1 MKNISV
7 LAAFAAFA
15 IVAMVCSVTA
25 SAPVGPGATVESVT
39 ASILVPQAQELPVV
53 LAQN

>member
-1 MKNISV
+1 MKNISA

-15 IVAMVCSVTA
+15 IVAMVGSVTVC
-25 SAPVGPGATVESVT
+25 APAGPGATVESIT
-39 ASILVPQAQELPVV
+39 SSIIVPVAQELPVV